1 MGGVLFAFRRDMQG
15 FGLWG
20 VLMLAGALG
29 LLVFGMKLM
38 SASLQQVAGPRLRKG
53 VDALTEGRSRGV
65 FTGFALTAVM
75 QYSSVVAVMVVSFVN
90 SGILSLRRAIP
101 VLIGA
106 NIGTTLKLLLFA
118 AIGFSAWQLSS
129 VALPML
135 ALALPLLLARSPRLK
150 TASNLL
156 VGMALLFLAIGLIR
170 DHVPPPSAA
179 TMGFLHTLQGM
190 GPLSVI
196 LFVAIGALLAITVQS
211 SSVALVLTLALC
223 EAGTINYASGAA
235 LVLGEN
241 IGTTFT
247 AIIAA
252 QAGNA
257 WAKRAAR
264 AHLLI
269 KLLGVA
275 GALVLFKPL
284 LAGIAAAT
292 EWINGADPHADI
304 SVLKWSLAYLH
315 FAFNVVNGIILLQ
328 CVPWLERMVTRWVPA
343 HTAPEA
349 QHRLTYME
357 DPMMVLTP
365 ELSLL
370 EAQNEAVNQAKRC
383 ERMIG
388 MLRKLLLTADKEIQA
403 TQLQRLAKYA
413 QISERVELELGSFL
427 ARAGS
432 EARGEAMNLRMHALR
447 SVALDL
453 DRTAALLLH
462 MGRTLERR
470 SAAGHWFDP
479 GQRQDLLTLFDLLE
493 QAMRVAVGN
502 LEEAETCD
510 HAAAEK
516 AGQALRR
523 HCANARNAPVPT
535 PEAGPQAVHAGPVHA
550 ALLGYGEEVGGHLL
564 RISGALAAAH

>member
-1 MGGVLFAFRRDMQG
+1 MQG

-20 VLMLAGALG
+20 VMMLAGALG

-38 SASLQQVAGPRLRKG
+38 SASLQQVAGPRMRGG
-53 VDALTEGRSRGV
+53 VDALTKGRSRGV
-65 FTGFALTAVM
+65 FTGLALTAVM

-118 AIGFSAWQLSS
+118 AIGFSAWQLSA

-135 ALALPLLLARSPRLK
+135 ALALPLLLARSPKLK

-284 LAGIAAAT
+284 LAGIATVT

-315 FAFNVVNGIILLQ
+315 LAFNVVNGLVLLQ
-328 CVPWLERMVTRWVPA
+328 CVPWIERMVTRWVPA
-343 HTAPEA
+343 HTAPEE
-349 QHRLTYME
+349 QHRLTYIE
-357 DPMMVLTP
+357 DPMMAVTP

-370 EAQNEAVNQAKRC
+370 EAQHEAVKQAKRC

-388 MLRKLLLTADKEIQA
+388 MLRKLLLTADPETQA
-403 TQLQRLAKYA
+403 ALHHRIAKYA
-413 QISERVELELGSFL
+413 RIADRVERELGRFL
-427 ARAGS
+427 AQAGS
-432 EARGEAMNLRMHALR
+432 GAQGEATARR
-447 SVALDL
+447 SEAMRTVAQCLE
-453 DRTAALLLH
+453 RTAASVLH

-470 SAAGHWFDP
+470 TAEGLWFDP
-479 GQRQDLLTLFDLLE
+479 DQRRALIIMIDLLE
-493 QAMRVAVGN
+493 HALRIAVNN
-502 LEEAETCD
+502 LEEEACD
-510 HAAAEK
+510 LQAAEQADK
-516 AGQALRR
+516 ALRQ
-523 HCANARNAPVPT
+523 HCGNTRSATT
-535 PEAGPQAVHAGPVHA
+535 PEHEIGLQASGSIPVHV
-550 ALLGYGEEVGGHLL
+550 ALLSTGEEIGGQLL
-564 RISGALAAAH
+564 RISKALAAAR

>member
-1 MGGVLFAFRRDMQG
+1 MQG
-15 FGLWG
+15 FGIWG
-20 VLMLAGALG
+20 VLMLAGSLG

-38 SASLQQVAGPRLRKG
+38 SASPPPVAGPRMRRG

-65 FTGFALTAVM
+65 FTGLALTAVM

-118 AIGFSAWQLSS
+118 AIGFSAWQLAS
-129 VALPML
+129 VALPLL

-150 TASNLL
+150 PASNLL

-179 TMGFLHTLQGM
+179 TMGFLHTLQDL
-190 GPLSVI
+190 GPVSVL
-196 LFVAIGALLAITVQS
+196 LFVAIGALLALTVQS

-223 EAGTINYASGAA
+223 EAGTINYSSGAA

-252 QAGNA
+252 QAGNV

-275 GALVLFKPL
+275 GALVLYKPL
-284 LAGIAAAT
+284 LAGVATAT
-292 EWINGADPHADI
+292 EWINGADPRSDI

-315 FAFNVVNGIILLQ
+315 FAFNVLNGLVLLQ
-328 CVPWLERMVTRWVPA
+328 CVPWIERVVTRWVPA
-343 HTAPEA
+343 HNAPDA

-357 DPMMVLTP
+357 DPMMALTP
-365 ELSLL
+365 ELSLM

-383 ERMIG
+383 ERMVG
-388 MLRKLLLTADKEIQA
+388 MLRRLLLTADPKEQA
-403 TQLQRLAKYA
+403 ALHQRMAKYA
-413 QISERVELELGSFL
+413 RIGGQVEQELDRFL
-427 ARAGS
+427 ARAGA
-432 EARGEAMNLRMHALR
+432 EAQGEATMQRIANMRDATRHLARAGGALFQ
-447 SVALDL
+447 
-453 DRTAALLLH
+453 
-462 MGRTLERR
+462 MGRALEQR
-470 SAAGHWFDP
+470 SADGLWFEP
-479 GQRQDLLTLFDLLE
+479 AQRQDLLGLLASLE
-493 QAMRVAVGN
+493 QAALIAVRSLEDAEAN
-502 LEEAETCD
+502 VLKDAEQAEHVLRQYRSRAQAAPAEEAGRT
-510 HAAAEK
+510 A
-516 AGQALRR
+516 QAIRSGPVLDLLLR
-523 HCANARNAPVPT
+523 T
-535 PEAGPQAVHAGPVHA
+535 GEEAG
-550 ALLGYGEEVGGHLL
+550 EHLL
-564 RISGALAAAH
+564 QITRALAGAS

>member
-1 MGGVLFAFRRDMQG
+1 MQQ
-15 FGLWG
+15 FGLMQF
-20 VLMLAGALG
+20 LMLAGSLG
-29 LLVFGMKLM
+29 LLVFGMKLL
-38 SASLQQVAGPRLRKG
+38 SASLQQVAGPSMRRG
-53 VDALTEGRSRGV
+53 VDAMTAGRSRGV
-65 FTGFALTAVM
+65 FTGLVTTVVM

-118 AIGFSAWQLSS
+118 AVGFSALQLSS
-129 VALPML
+129 VALPLL
-135 ALALPLLLARSPRLK
+135 ALAFPLLLARSPRYK

-156 VGMALLFLAIGLIR
+156 VGIALLFLAIGLLR
-170 DHVPPPSAA
+170 DHVPPPTPA
-179 TMGFLHTLQGM
+179 TMGFLHALQGL
-190 GPLSVI
+190 GPLSI
-196 LFVAIGALLAITVQS
+196 LVFTAIGALLAVMVQS

-223 EAGTINYASGAA
+223 QAGTINYSSGAA

-269 KLLGVA
+269 KVIGVA
-275 GALVLFKPL
+275 GALVLFQPL
-284 LAGIAAAT
+284 LACIAAAT
-292 EWINGADPHADI
+292 EVINGADPRQDPE
-304 SVLKWSLAYLH
+304 VLKWSLAYLH
-315 FAFNVVNGIILLQ
+315 LAFNVVNGIILLQ
-328 CVPWLERMVTRWVPA
+328 CVPWIEKLASRRRPGG
-343 HTAPEA
+343 TAPDE
-349 QHRLTYME
+349 QHRLTYIE
-357 DPMMVLTP
+357 DSMMALTP

-370 EAQNEAVNQAKRC
+370 EAQNASVNQAKRC
-383 ERMIG
+383 ERMAG
-388 MLRKLLLTADKEIQA
+388 MVRKLLLTADKENQA
-403 TQLQRLAKYA
+403 SLLHRLSKYA
-413 QISERVELELGSFL
+413 RISERVELELGSFL

-432 EARGEAMNLRMHALR
+432 EARGEAMNRRMHALR
-447 SVALDL
+447 SVALEL

-493 QAMRVAVGN
+493 QAMHVAVRN

-510 HAAAEK
+510 LAAAEK
-516 AGQALRR
+516 ADQALRR
-523 HCANARNAPVPT
+523 HCANARNAPVST
-535 PEAGPQAVHAGPVHA
+535 PEAGLQAVHAGPVHA

>member
-1 MGGVLFAFRRDMQG
+1 MQS
-15 FGLWG
+15 FGLMQF
-20 VLMLAGALG
+20 LMLAGSLG
-29 LLVFGMKLM
+29 LLVFGMKLL
-38 SASLQQVAGPRLRKG
+38 SASLQQVAGPSMRRG
-53 VDALTEGRSRGV
+53 VDAMTAGRSRGV
-65 FTGFALTAVM
+65 FTGLVTTVVM

-118 AIGFSAWQLSS
+118 AVGFSALQLSS
-129 VALPML
+129 VALPLL
-135 ALALPLLLARSPRLK
+135 ALAFPLLLARSPRYK

-156 VGMALLFLAIGLIR
+156 VGIALLFLAIGLLR

-190 GPLSVI
+190 GPLSVV

-269 KLLGVA
+269 KLIGVA
-275 GALVLFKPL
+275 GALVLFQPL

-292 EWINGADPHADI
+292 ELINGADPRQDPE
-304 SVLKWSLAYLH
+304 VLIWSLAYLH
-315 FAFNVVNGIILLQ
+315 LAFNVVNGIILLQ
-328 CVPWLERMVTRWVPA
+328 CVPWLEKLASSRMPGGA
-343 HTAPEA
+343 APDE
-349 QHRLTYME
+349 QHRLTYIE
-357 DPMMVLTP
+357 DPMMALTP

-383 ERMIG
+383 ERMLG
-388 MLRKLLLTADKEIQA
+388 MVRKLLLTADPEA
-403 TQLQRLAKYA
+403 LALLHQRIAKYA
-413 QISERVELELGSFL
+413 RIGTRVERDLGRFL
-427 ARAGS
+427 AQAGS
-432 EARGEAMNLRMHALR
+432 GVQGEATARRLEAMRT
-447 SVALDL
+447 VAHSLE
-453 DRTAALLLH
+453 RTAASLLH

-470 SAAGHWFDP
+470 TAEGLWFDP
-479 GQRQDLLTLFDLLE
+479 DQRRDLIIMIDLLE
-493 QAMRVAVGN
+493 QAVRIAVRD
-502 LEEAETCD
+502 LEETGTGDLEGAEQ
-510 HAAAEK
+510 AAK
-516 AGQALRR
+516 ALRQ
-523 HCANARNAPVPT
+523 HCADARNAPARQ
-535 PEAGPQAVHAGPVHA
+535 PESGIQAVHASPVLA
-550 ALLGYGEEVGGHLL
+550 VLLNTGEEAGGHVL
-564 RISGALAAAH
+564 RISKALAGAH